1 MGTSVNVFGGTMK
14 KGIGIAVPEVI
25 ERKIMLVRGQKV
37 ILDWHIAEL
46 YGVETKGLKRAVRRN
61 KERFPDD
68 FMLQLTLEVY
78 DSLRRQFGA
87 LKRGERSKYLP
98 VAFTEQG
105 FAILSGVL
113 RSRRAVLVNIEIMRA
128 FVRLREILATH
139 KDLARKLEE
148 LEQKYVKQ
156 FQFVF
161 EAIRE
166 LMTPPSPA
174 KRRIGFDVEEPK
186 VSYRMSRK
194 GR

>member
-68 FMLQLTLEVY
+68 FMLQLTLEEY

-87 LKRGERSKYLP
+87 LKRGGRRDPAQS
-98 VAFTEQG
+98 
-105 FAILSGVL
+105 LSG
-113 RSRRAVLVNIEIMRA
+113 NE
-128 FVRLREILATH
+128 
-139 KDLARKLEE
+139 K
-148 LEQKYVKQ
+148 
-156 FQFVF
+156 
-161 EAIRE
+161 
-166 LMTPPSPA
+166 
-174 KRRIGFDVEEPK
+174 
-186 VSYRMSRK
+186 
-194 GR
+194 